1 MAFRHAE
8 HVMGT
13 VFSFDVRD
21 TDLTSAVLDPMLRRL
36 HDIDAC
42 YSTYRPD
49 SPISR
54 LGRGELALPDAPP
67 EIRMVLGDC
76 ERWRERT
83 DGWFDVHAGG
93 RLDPSGY
100 VKGWAVA
107 QVSCMLTAAGSS
119 WHCVNGGG
127 DILALGA
134 EPDQTWTFGIVDPT
148 DEQQLLATVTGASL
162 AIATSGPAQR
172 GEHILN
178 PTTHSAASGALR
190 SFSVIGRSIV
200 ECDVL
205 ATAGIAMGAGTQDWF
220 ADRPDVQTF
229 GVRADGSTF
238 NTPSS
243 APFQRDRNRRM

>member
-21 TDLTSAVLDPMLRRL
+21 PDITAAILDPVRRRL

-54 LGRGELALPDAPP
+54 LGRGELALADTPP
-67 EIRMVLGDC
+67 EIRIVLGECD
-76 ERWRERT
+76 RWRERT

-107 QVSCMLTAAGSS
+107 QVSCMLTEAGSS

-127 DILALGA
+127 DILAVGA
-134 EPDQTWTFGIVDPT
+134 EPDRTWTFGIVNPAD
-148 DEQQLLATVTGASL
+148 DQQLLATVAGASM

-172 GEHILN
+172 GAHILD
-178 PTTHSAASGALR
+178 PATQCPAVALR
-190 SFSVIGRSIV
+190 SFSVIGHSII

-205 ATAGIAMGAGTQDWF
+205 ATAGIAMGAEAQRWF
-220 ADRPDVQTF
+220 SARPDLQTF

-238 NTPSS
+238 STPSS
-243 APFQRDRNRRM
+243 APFQRARNRRM

>member
-21 TDLTSAVLDPMLRRL
+21 PDITTAVLDPVVHRL
-36 HDIDAC
+36 HAIDER
-42 YSTYRPD
+42 YSTYKPD

-76 ERWRERT
+76 DRWRERT
-83 DGWFDVHAGG
+83 DGWFDVNAGG

-107 QVSCMLTAAGSS
+107 QVSCMLTAAGSR
-119 WHCVNGGG
+119 WHSVNGGG
-127 DILALGA
+127 DILAVGA
-134 EPDQTWTFGIVDPT
+134 APDRTWTFGIVDPT
-148 DEQQLLATVTGASL
+148 DDAQLLATATGASL

-172 GEHILN
+172 GEHILD
-178 PTTHSAASGALR
+178 PSTHRAASGALH
-190 SFSVIGRSIV
+190 SFSVIGRSIID
-200 ECDVL
+200 CDVL
-205 ATAGIAMGAGTQDWF
+205 ATAGIAMGDDVEGWF
-220 ADRPDVQTF
+220 AHRPDVQTF

-238 NTPSS
+238 STPSS